1 MLSMGQYMRDKS
13 FSAKEADTDMKK
25 YISFFISLM
34 IPLVLLSAS
43 FTASAAETTTR
54 SAADTVQGILN
65 DSGISDTVDNVL
77 GGLEG
82 SGGLSDVVGGL
93 SDKISDRLNDYSS
106 IIDGLLNGGTG
117 TAGTTA
123 PSPATAAPNN
133 ATIPNRGTVGTTAP
147 ATTPTTQPE
156 STTAAPTSA
165 PTSVAPATEPVT
177 AALTQQKPDDNR
189 GAGIWIFIAIAA
201 AIMMI
206 AVVTLI
212 AVTGHTE
219 FNSRVYDRSTIK
231 SVKKHSASEVEFD
244 DDEDEPMD
252 NIMYTGSPKKGTTD
266 SRG

>member
-1 MLSMGQYMRDKS
+1 
-13 FSAKEADTDMKK
+13 MKK

-54 SAADTVQGILN
+54 SVSDTVQGILN

-77 GGLEG
+77 DGLEG
-82 SGGLSDVVGGL
+82 SGGISDVVGGL

-106 IIDGLLNGGTG
+106 ILDGLLNGGSG
-117 TAGTTA
+117 TAGTTS
-123 PSPATAAPNN
+123 PPPATAAPNN
-133 ATIPNRGTVGTTAP
+133 ATLPNRGTVSTTSPTTA
-147 ATTPTTQPE
+147 PTTQPE
-156 STTAAPTSA
+156 TTTVPTTAPTTAAQPT
-165 PTSVAPATEPVT
+165 EQVT
-177 AALTQQKPDDNR
+177 AVLSQQKPDDNR

-201 AIMMI
+201 AIIMI

>member
-1 MLSMGQYMRDKS
+1 
-13 FSAKEADTDMKK
+13 MKK

-54 SAADTVQGILN
+54 SASDTIQGILN
-65 DSGISDTVDNVL
+65 DSGLSDTVDNVL
-77 GGLEG
+77 GGLEN
-82 SGGLSDVVGGL
+82 SGGISDVVGGL

-106 IIDGLLNGGTG
+106 ILDGLLNGGSNT
-117 TAGTTA
+117 TGTTA
-123 PSPATAAPNN
+123 PAPATAAPNN
-133 ATIPNRGTVGTTAP
+133 ATLPNQGTVATTAP
-147 ATTPTTQPE
+147 TTAPTTQPE
-156 STTAAPTSA
+156 TTTAPTTAPTTAAQ
-165 PTSVAPATEPVT
+165 PAEPVT
-177 AALTQQKPDDNR
+177 AALSQRQPDDNR

-201 AIMMI
+201 AIIMI